1 MHNNGWTR
9 RRLRGRKTK
18 RRRARMMLTK
28 RKKIRRVALLC
39 KIFVFHHRSSNAAS
53 INIQE
58 VETCQNRNYLNFGP
72 AQLLQHLFW
81 CKKNTE
87 NCANTFEASINI
99 LFKILI
105 APNCCSCNYWRGS
118 NLPKRQMV
126 ASAFALIL
134 VEVMHFCEQF
144 IFPAAALIKFGEV

>member
-58 VETCQNRNYLNFGP
+58 VETCQNRNYHNFGP
-72 AQLLQHLFW
+72 VQLLQHSFFVQ
-81 CKKNTE
+81 KKLQQIVQIPL
-87 NCANTFEASINI
+87 INI

-105 APNCCSCNYWRGS
+105 APNCRSCNYWRGS
-118 NLPKRQMV
+118 NLPRRQMV

>member
-1 MHNNGWTR
+1 MHNNGCRQR
-9 RRLRGRKTK
+9 RKRERKTK
-18 RRRARMMLTK
+18 RRRARMMLRK
-28 RKKIRRVALLC
+28 RRKIRRVALLC

-72 AQLLQHLFW
+72 VQLLQHSFW
-81 CKKNTE
+81 CKKIQKIVQIP
-87 NCANTFEASINI
+87 SINI

-105 APNCCSCNYWRGS
+105 APNCLSCNYWRGS
-118 NLPKRQMV
+118 NLPRRQMV
-126 ASAFALIL
+126 ASVFALIL
-134 VEVMHFCEQF
+134 VEVMNFCEQF

>member
-18 RRRARMMLTK
+18 RRRARMMMTK

-72 AQLLQHLFW
+72 VQLLQHSFW
-81 CKKNTE
+81 QKKIQKIVQIP
-87 NCANTFEASINI
+87 SINI

-105 APNCCSCNYWRGS
+105 ASNCCSCNYWRGS
-118 NLPKRQMV
+118 NLPRRQMV

-144 IFPAAALIKFGEV
+144 ISPAAALIKFREV

>member
-1 MHNNGWTR
+1 MFWELPQFWPFKAIVT
-9 RRLRGRKTK
+9 
-18 RRRARMMLTK
+18 
-28 RKKIRRVALLC
+28 
-39 KIFVFHHRSSNAAS
+39 
-53 INIQE
+53 
-58 VETCQNRNYLNFGP
+58 
-72 AQLLQHLFW
+72 LFLVQ
-81 CKKNTE
+81 KNTE

-118 NLPKRQMV
+118 NLPRRQMV